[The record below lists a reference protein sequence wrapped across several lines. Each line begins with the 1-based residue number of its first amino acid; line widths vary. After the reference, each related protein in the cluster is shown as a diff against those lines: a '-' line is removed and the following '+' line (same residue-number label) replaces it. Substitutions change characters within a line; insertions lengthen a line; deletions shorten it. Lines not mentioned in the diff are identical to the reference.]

1 MKILIKNSLLFLIL
15 IPFYALAQE
24 AYLLKEK
31 ELVVLLD
38 SIRKVKGE
46 EEKFL
51 LSDAIA
57 LELELMLA
65 EENSMQ
71 YPFDSLKLISKIV
84 APDKSWRMFNWHIED
99 DKKQHKYWAI
109 IQYKHQNKY
118 RVVSLMDAAEDL
130 KSPESKTIKA
140 PQWYGAHYYNVF
152 MPEKNKYYLLGYN
165 GRSNI
170 ISQKIIEVM
179 SFDNKGNIIFGDD
192 VFITEKGNP
201 KRMVFEYSRE
211 VSMSLKYYEKNK
223 IIVFDHLAPREPHLV
238 NSKQFYGP
246 DLSYDAF
253 EYKKGKWELLQN
265 IDVRKYAVDNK
276 KLKYNNPE

>member
-1 MKILIKNSLLFLIL
+1 MRLALLLFYLIAFNFNS
-15 IPFYALAQE
+15 ISQVD
-24 AYLLKEK
+24 LKQK
-31 ELVVLLD
+31 ESEIVLLLD
-38 SIRKVKGE
+38 SIRKVKTE
-46 EEKFL
+46 DDKVL

-65 EENSMQ
+65 DENSMQ
-71 YPFDSLKLISKIV
+71 YPFDSLKLISKIS
-84 APDKSWRMFNWHIED
+84 APDNTWRMFNWHIED

-130 KSPESKTIKA
+130 KSPESKTLKA
-140 PQWYGAHYYNVF
+140 PQWYGAHYFNVF

-165 GRSNI
+165 GKSNI
-170 ISQKIIEVM
+170 ISQKVIEVL

-192 VFITEKGNP
+192 VFVTEKGSP
-201 KRMVFEYSRE
+201 KRIVFEYSRE
-211 VSMSLKYYEKNK
+211 VSMSVKYHEKYK
-223 IIVFDHLAPREPHLV
+223 TIVFDHLSPREPHLV

-253 EYKKGKWELLQN
+253 QYKKGKWELLQN
-265 IDVRKYAVDNK
+265 VDVRKYAVDNK

>member
-1 MKILIKNSLLFLIL
+1 MRPLILLFFLL
-15 IPFYALAQE
+15 ACCFNSTSQNDLKQKESALV
-24 AYLLKEK
+24 L
-31 ELVVLLD
+31 LLD
-38 SIRKVKGE
+38 SIRKANTEDDKV
-46 EEKFL
+46 L

-71 YPFDSLKLISKIV
+71 YPFDSLQLISKII

-109 IQYKHQNKY
+109 IQYKHQNVY
-118 RVVSLMDAAEDL
+118 RVVSLIDASEEL

-140 PQWYGAHYYNVF
+140 PQWYGAHYYHVF

-170 ISQKIIEVM
+170 ISRKIIEVM

-192 VFITEKGNP
+192 VFKTEKGNP
-201 KRMVFEYSRE
+201 KRMIFEYSKE
-211 VSMSLKYYEKNK
+211 VSMSLKYYDKNK
-223 IIVFDHLAPREPHLV
+223 TIVFDHLAPREPHLV

>member
-1 MKILIKNSLLFLIL
+1 MRLLLLLFLL
-15 IPFYALAQE
+15 LAFSFNSTSQID
-24 AYLLKEK
+24 LKLKES
-31 ELVVLLD
+31 ELILLLD
-38 SIRKVKGE
+38 SIRKANTEDDKI
-46 EEKFL
+46 L
-51 LSDAIA
+51 LSNAFA
-57 LELELMLA
+57 VELELILA

-84 APDKSWRMFNWHIED
+84 APDKMWRMFNWHIED

-118 RVVSLMDAAEDL
+118 RVVNLMDAAEDL
-130 KSPESKTIKA
+130 KSPESKTLKA

-170 ISQKIIEVM
+170 ISRKIIEVM

-192 VFITEKGNP
+192 VFITEKGSP